1 MNGIG
6 KWREIK
12 SKTFKVLREDRKG
25 NLQRMGGEIRKVR
38 WEKRVNLRP

>member
-12 SKTFKVLREDRKG
+12 SKTIKVLMEDGKG
-25 NLQRMGGEIRKVR
+25 NLQRMQGRENEEGEVG
-38 WEKRVNLRP
+38 EES